1 LIAINYWGNAY
12 FSLNF
17 AMEAALS
24 GGQSAAGAILEKTR
38 VPSATVIPRMP
49 KSSAPPCAAAFVA
62 LAALACLVLAA
73 CSPGADYPS
82 LFPSVHDVP
91 PPRADAPLD
100 SNQVQQATEDLITA
114 RDRLTAEAQGTQ
126 GKGSTGSAN
135 PAAKSGA
142 KPASKS
148 AANSAAT
155 SAAMSPA
162 KSVANSAG
170 KFSGN
175 SSAGATNTGQSAGT
189 ETK

>member
-1 LIAINYWGNAY
+1 MGRLW
-12 FSLNF
+12 
-17 AMEAALS
+17 S
-24 GGQSAAGAILEKTR
+24 GGQSVARAILEKTK
-38 VPSATVIPRMP
+38 VPSANAIPRMS
-49 KSSAPPCAAAFVA
+49 KSSAPSCAVAFVA

-91 PPRADAPLD
+91 PPRADTPLD

-114 RDRLTAEAQGTQ
+114 RDRLTAEAQGAQ
-126 GKGSTGSAN
+126 AKSSTGSAN
-135 PAAKSGA
+135 PTAKSGA

-148 AANSAAT
+148 ATNSAA
-155 SAAMSPA
+155 ASPA

-175 SSAGATNTGQSAGT
+175 PAAGATDTGQSAGT